1 MNVST
6 VTGCL
11 LGLSVFL
18 AGYSALTARER
29 RLSYRTSTAYD
40 KNRFSFGLGE
50 PPAMYLACA
59 FVLAILPARKNAFAS
74 RFVPYF
80 LVWPGIVF
88 AARLNRRRAARKKI
102 DEFSAGWPDLLES
115 MAVAA
120 LSGVD
125 LTTSL
130 EVAARRTGGC
140 LREELDKVILRA
152 SSGQSVGQA
161 LAALEKDMHV
171 VSRLRSTLI
180 QAEVLGTPVAEVL
193 SALAEEYY
201 TTRRQE
207 VEQRFNALPVKLT
220 VVTVLFLLPPVLII
234 SVMPH
239 LLAFMGTGW

>member
-11 LGLSVFL
+11 FGLSAFL

-29 RLSYRTSTAYD
+29 RLSYRTSATYGER
-40 KNRFSFGLGE
+40 RFPLRLGE
-50 PPAMYLACA
+50 PPAMYLACV
-59 FVLAILPARKNAFAS
+59 FVLAVLPAGKSPLTA
-74 RFVPYF
+74 RFVPY
-80 LVWPGIVF
+80 LLIWPGVVF
-88 AARLNRRRAARKKI
+88 AARLYRRRTARKRL

-120 LSGVD
+120 LSGIS
-125 LTTSL
+125 LITAL
-130 EVAARRTGGC
+130 EVAARRTGGY
-140 LREELDKVILRA
+140 LREELDKVIMRT
-152 SSGQSVGQA
+152 SSGQSLGQA
-161 LAALEKDMHV
+161 LAALEKDIHV
-171 VSRLRSTLI
+171 VSRLRSTLM

-193 SALAEEYY
+193 SALADEHY
-201 TTRRQE
+201 TIRRQE